1 MGKIITRRSTD
12 DEETAKLRRKRR
24 KKDLDRIHFKILQAR
39 QKLDNVVKGNK
50 DGQKR
55 QGRAKICNRLLP
67 EPAAGIYRNGAK
79 GKDIQRAETLENT
92 FHKARLKA
100 DALKLFN
107 GDTHGSKRIV
117 EIPTRDKTTEQSP
130 NKDCTENSLE
140 WTLCTLEQ
148 SPVLGKRPRQN
159 QKLCLIKKKGEENIF
174 ENADY
179 NRMKQ
184 NVNDES
190 RHGQK
195 EDVCKRRLF
204 QNDREQLETATP
216 TIQIFDNIDLTKE
229 NKSNENEAEPTC
241 SKNSKD
247 LSPLSCYKK
256 FSKMSS
262 AKHFEKDVLPIYHLD
277 PVEKTIKTLRYRY
290 ADSFRQQLLRK
301 KNKQELENVEPTY
314 SVEYQACTSSNI
326 SQFSPVEFEV
336 PKCSKNYTT
345 AVRLQEGSSSQKN
358 SNLMQNTELE
368 KGDGIRRY
376 NSTSCSSRNTFIT
389 YDANGLVRENCENN
403 NTQRKSKRHDKVNFL
418 IDIPGYSRCVDNSK
432 LLAASTFLRD
442 SVTTKRLSSKDFREK
457 LPIAICDNSAPNN
470 VSQKC
475 NNRTAN
481 MCNVKNVK
489 RIPTILRRYS
499 NITNNKLDHS
509 VQITGDYVEGLHKKC
524 ETNLLNR
531 NPSNSIE
538 NELYETISPSVLKNL
553 LTSSTTNA
561 IFDQTKI
568 LEPQIGSMKIK
579 DSQESQVEQF
589 DIIMYPKEH
598 NERNGFYRHDG
609 SFYPRTLETSRNTNV
624 YSEKLPQQEQ
634 ISPDIRKHCFHSNNY
649 RPTNYLQG
657 ASSSNSNIEST
668 KEFPQRT
675 KLHVYESNKQPFF
688 RENTR
693 NQTRNIIFNNVND
706 RAIPTPILNL
716 SQDIQTEKRSTCRN
730 MFDKTDIERAKNQV
744 NQNACHCSE
753 QYVYFDSANRPRK
766 EQAHYCKETTQPES
780 LCDTRGYNNNIDNYV
795 NLSSTMRNVPLVS
808 LKQNNN
814 LHAVPKA
821 IDNQHR
827 AMLLQNVT
835 QPVKYLAVKSG
846 SDMQRIPVYINDRSV
861 KVAENIPLKVIA
873 VMDPSAQ
880 TKAFPQEIVTQVIPL
895 QTDSLQFSDFATREI
910 SDQSF
915 VKRLDSVNAILFNPD
930 SQSNIWYAS
939 NL

>member
-1 MGKIITRRSTD
+1 MGKVITRRSTD

-24 KKDLDRIHFKILQAR
+24 KKDLDRIHSKILQAR
-39 QKLDNVVKGNK
+39 RKLDNVVKGNK
-50 DGQKR
+50 DEQKR

-79 GKDIQRAETLENT
+79 GKDIQRAETVENT

-140 WTLCTLEQ
+140 WTMRTLEQ
-148 SPVLGKRPRQN
+148 SPVLMRKKPSQN

-179 NRMKQ
+179 NGMKQ

-190 RHGQK
+190 KHGQK
-195 EDVCKRRLF
+195 EDICKRRLF
-204 QNDREQLETATP
+204 QNDREQFETATP
-216 TIQIFDNIDLTKE
+216 TIRIFDNIDLAKE
-229 NKSNENEAEPTC
+229 NESNENEAEPTC

-247 LSPLSCYKK
+247 LFPLSRYNYKEFWK
-256 FSKMSS
+256 ITDPKY
-262 AKHFEKDVLPIYHLD
+262 FEKDVLPNYHLD
-277 PVEKTIKTLRYRY
+277 PNEKAIKNLRHTY

-301 KNKQELENVEPTY
+301 KNRQELENVEPTY

-336 PKCSKNYTT
+336 PKCSKNQTT
-345 AVRLQEGSSSQKN
+345 AVRLREGSSSQKN
-358 SNLMQNTELE
+358 SNLTQNTELE
-368 KGDGIRRY
+368 KSDGTRRY
-376 NSTSCSSRNTFIT
+376 NSTSCSSRHTFVT
-389 YDANGLVRENCENN
+389 YDANGPVRENCENN
-403 NTQRKSKRHDKVNFL
+403 NTQRKSKRHDIVNFS
-418 IDIPGYSRCVDNSK
+418 INIPGYSQCVDNLKAPSI
-432 LLAASTFLRD
+432 FLSD
-442 SVTTKRLSSKDFREK
+442 AVTTKRLSSKDFREK
-457 LPIAICDNSAPNN
+457 LPIAICDNSAPKN

-475 NNRTAN
+475 NDRTAN

-489 RIPTILRRYS
+489 RVPTILRRYS
-499 NITNNKLDHS
+499 NITNNKLDYS
-509 VQITGDYVEGLHKKC
+509 VQITGDDVEGLHKKC
-524 ETNLLNR
+524 ETNLFNR

-538 NELYETISPSVLKNL
+538 NESYEITSPSVLKN

-589 DIIMYPKEH
+589 DINMYPKEH
-598 NERNGFYRHDG
+598 NERNGSYRHDG

-624 YSEKLPQQEQ
+624 YSEKLPQQER

-675 KLHVYESNKQPFF
+675 KLHVYESNKQPLF

-693 NQTRNIIFNNVND
+693 NQTRNILFNNVT
-706 RAIPTPILNL
+706 IPTPILNL

-744 NQNACHCSE
+744 NQNACHCNE
-753 QYVYFDSANRPRK
+753 QYVYFDSANCPRK
-766 EQAHYCKETTQPES
+766 EQAHYFKETTQPES

-795 NLSSTMRNVPLVS
+795 NLSSIMRNVPLVS

-846 SDMQRIPVYINDRSV
+846 SEMQRIPVYINDRNV

-880 TKAFPQEIVTQVIPL
+880 TKAFPQEIATQVIPL
-895 QTDSLQFSDFATREI
+895 QTDSLQFRDFATRDI
-910 SDQSF
+910 SDHQSF
-915 VKRLDSVNAILFNPD
+915 VKRFDSVNAILFNPD